1 MVITRARS
9 APRSAH
15 FRSAH
20 FRVALAGLLPAPLF
34 CLHVFLL
41 SLFALAAF
49 PAGGVARAQDAGIGT
64 LFGRQRD
71 GQIPDFPSTV
81 IGPGGVIKPL
91 PRPELARPK
100 PPAPK
105 PLTAEERAAR
115 IRKALVPRVPLAV
128 ARRHTLDD
136 LYAKLAAA
144 KDADEAKG
152 LASLIGAIWLRSG
165 SDTADLLMR
174 RALDAYEKKNV
185 TVALDLLDRV
195 VALSPNW
202 AEAWNQR
209 ATVRFY
215 AGNLNGAMSDVE
227 HVLRLEPKHFGAL
240 DGMGAILQRTGFDK
254 RALEIYRRAL
264 EIYPH
269 QPEVEAIIQ
278 KLQLEVEGQGI

>member
-1 MVITRARS
+1 MVTSRAGSGLRS
-9 APRSAH
+9 AVV
-15 FRSAH
+15 FI
-20 FRVALAGLLPAPLF
+20 ALAGLSPAPL
-34 CLHVFLL
+34 LL
-41 SLFALAAF
+41 APSLAT
-49 PAGGVARAQDAGIGT
+49 AQDAGIGT
-64 LFGRQRD
+64 LFGRPRT

-91 PRPELARPK
+91 PRPEFAKPK

-115 IRKALVPRVPLAV
+115 IRKALAPRAPLAV
-128 ARRHTLDD
+128 ARRHTLED

-165 SDTADLLMR
+165 SDTADLLMQ
-174 RALDAYEKKNV
+174 RAMQSFEKKNV
-185 TVALDLLDRV
+185 TVALDLLDRLIV
-195 VALSPNW
+195 LDPGW
-202 AEAWNQR
+202 AEAWNRR

-240 DGMGAILQRTGFDK
+240 DGMGAILQRTGFEK
-254 RALEIYRRAL
+254 RALEVYRRAL

-269 QPEVEAIIQ
+269 QADVEAIVQ